1 MVNGYLPR
9 LMRQEFFAGLC
20 RRDGAFC
27 PPGAPPI
34 GSKLLIILNFIRWHG
49 FCNSPLAAAWESGRH
64 ARRGCH
70 GIVLAP
76 KGRVSDGECPSR
88 RPVAADVAQSRARR
102 RA

>member
-9 LMRQEFFAGLC
+9 PARQELFAGLWH
-20 RRDGAFC
+20 RDGAFC
-27 PPGAPPI
+27 PPGGAP
-34 GSKLLIILNFIRWHG
+34 LLLKPLININLFHWHG
-49 FCNSPLAAAWESGRH
+49 FCNSAPAAAWESGRH

-88 RPVAADVAQSRARR
+88 RPVAADVAQS
-102 RA
+102 